1 MLVRPLGTLRAKG
14 MDERRRLYHSA
25 MHVYVHVPFCARRCS
40 YCDFAIAVRRE
51 TPNRQFV
58 DAIAAEW
65 RGRAGEWDT
74 AGSVDTLYFGGG
86 TPSRLV
92 TGSIATIIELVSAT
106 VPLARDA
113 EVTLEAN
120 PDDVT
125 AERAGAWA
133 ACGVNRISLGVQS
146 HDPHVLEWM
155 HRTHRAEQVPGAM
168 EVLRAAGINNIS
180 IDLIFALP
188 VTLERDWR
196 NDLERTLGLDPTHVS
211 LYGLTVEPHTPLFR
225 WTERGTAAKPPDERY
240 ADEYIEAHERLTLA
254 GFEHYEVSNAGR
266 PACRSRHNSAY
277 WSGAD
282 YLGLGPSAHSYHDGG
297 RRWNVREWADY
308 QTRSDAGASI
318 VAGSEVLGDEERRL
332 ERCYLGLRTRQ
343 GVRLTD
349 LPPVAQR
356 WCEEGW
362 ATVSEGVVRLT
373 VEGWLRLDALVGG
386 TSHS

>member
-1 MLVRPLGTLRAKG
+1 
-14 MDERRRLYHSA
+14 

-51 TPNRQFV
+51 TPNRQFT

-65 RGRAGEWDT
+65 RGRSSEWET
-74 AGSVDTLYFGGG
+74 AVAIDTLYFGGG

-92 TGSIATIIELVSAT
+92 TGSITAIIDLVRAT

-125 AERAGAWA
+125 AERADAWA
-133 ACGVNRISLGVQS
+133 AGGVNRISLGVQS
-146 HDPHVLEWM
+146 HEPRVLEWM
-155 HRTHRAEQVPGAM
+155 HRTHRAEQVPGAVN
-168 EVLRAAGINNIS
+168 VLRAAGISNLS

-188 VTLERDWR
+188 LTLQRMWRD
-196 NDLERTLGLDPTHVS
+196 DLEQTLGLEPTHVS

-225 WTERGTAAKPPDERY
+225 WTERGTAVTPPDERY
-240 ADEYIEAHERLTLA
+240 AEEYIEAHERLTLA

-266 PACRSRHNSAY
+266 PDFRSRHNSAY

-282 YLGLGPSAHSYHDGG
+282 YLGLGPSAHSYHGG
-297 RRWNVREWADY
+297 ARRWNVREWADY
-308 QTRSDAGASI
+308 QTRSDAGGSI
-318 VAGSEVLGDEERRL
+318 VAGSEVLGDEERLL
-332 ERCYLGLRTRQ
+332 ERRYLGLRTRQ
-343 GVRLTD
+343 GVPLTE
-349 LPPVAQR
+349 LQPEAER

-362 ATVSEGVVRLT
+362 ATVSDGIVRLT